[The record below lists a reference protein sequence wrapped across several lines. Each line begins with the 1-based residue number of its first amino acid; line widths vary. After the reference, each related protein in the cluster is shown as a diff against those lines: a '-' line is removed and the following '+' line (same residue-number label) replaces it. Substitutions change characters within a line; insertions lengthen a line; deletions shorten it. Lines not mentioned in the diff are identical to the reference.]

1 MSITIGPRPIPG
13 GGRDCK
19 AILGI
24 SNSSRRIT
32 TLVSAIA
39 KTYFILTW
47 SKVSKHKQFLPIHKL
62 FVRRREKKEHA
73 KRKACQLGQKNF
85 QLSSRASLL
94 HFSAFA
100 VGQMERKLK

>member
-1 MSITIGPRPIPG
+1 VEAGIARLV
-13 GGRDCK
+13 
-19 AILGI
+19 LGI
-24 SNSSRRIT
+24 SNSSRHIT

-47 SKVSKHKQFLPIHKL
+47 SKVSKHKQLLPIHEL
-62 FVRRREKKEHA
+62 FVGRREKREHT
-73 KRKACQLGQKNF
+73 KRKACQLGQRNF
-85 QLSSRASLL
+85 QLSSRTSLL